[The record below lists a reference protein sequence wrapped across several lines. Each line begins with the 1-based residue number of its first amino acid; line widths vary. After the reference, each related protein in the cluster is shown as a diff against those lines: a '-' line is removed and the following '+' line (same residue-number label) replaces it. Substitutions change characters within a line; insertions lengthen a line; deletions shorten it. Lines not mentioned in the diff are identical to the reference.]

1 MVTKLQRL
9 VKDDVQQRNM
19 VTRVLRYFDDEDFN
33 MNDYLILKKEY
44 QRFIDENNIEE
55 KNLLTHI
62 RELKSADYDSYI
74 PPVNNTPNTNTNSNT
89 TSAPPPTI
97 IPTEPNPTNEIAKN
111 QSPHLNSNNE
121 KIIYPS
127 VNEKSTSSPL
137 LSPKSSSRNLTE
149 AIKRNIKSSNS
160 TGSCCSNCI
169 DIDNNIIPESSIVD
183 LSPPN
188 KTRSVP
194 SDGMNNILSPKTCI
208 NNNHHSTPTSILLL
222 LLFI

>member
-19 VTRVLRYFDDEDFN
+19 VTRILRYFDDEDFN

-74 PPVNNTPNTNTNSNT
+74 PPVNTTNTTNT
-89 TSAPPPTI
+89 TTSVLPVNTVI
-97 IPTEPNPTNEIAKN
+97 STEPNPTNEIAKN

-208 NNNHHSTPTSILLL
+208 NNHHSTPTSILLL